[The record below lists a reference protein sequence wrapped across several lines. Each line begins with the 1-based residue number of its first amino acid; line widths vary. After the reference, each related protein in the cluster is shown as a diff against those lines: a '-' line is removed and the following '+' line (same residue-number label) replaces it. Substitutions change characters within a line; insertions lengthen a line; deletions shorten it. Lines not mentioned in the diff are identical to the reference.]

1 MGRIIFRACALA
13 LVFALGAC
21 AGSRDTEILQ
31 TQTASARM
39 VWPVPTAHVVTSG
52 YGERGGHGKRADFHK
67 GIDISAPRGTPVLAA
82 ASGTVT
88 VAGSAG
94 DYGKYLLLDHGNGTS
109 TLYAHLLEF
118 TVRRSD
124 RVSTGDQIGS
134 VGKTGNATGYHLHFE
149 VRRGTQTTDPR
160 SYLP

>member
-1 MGRIIFRACALA
+1 MGRIVFRAGALA
-13 LVFALGAC
+13 LVLALGAC
-21 AGSRDTEILQ
+21 AGSRDTELLQ
-31 TQTASARM
+31 SQTASAQM

-52 YGERGGHGKRADFHK
+52 YGARGGHGKRADFHK

-88 VAGSAG
+88 VATSAG
-94 DYGKYLLLDHGNGTS
+94 DYGRYLVIDHGNGTS

-118 TVRRSD
+118 AVKRGD
-124 RVSTGDQIGS
+124 RVKTGDRIGS

-149 VRRGTQTTDPR
+149 VRRGMQTADPR
-160 SYLP
+160 GYLP